1 MRGINLAGRE
11 ALLGKGIIMIRRRW
25 FVWAGLL
32 LLTVVTQT
40 CKEETVA
47 PPQPPPPPQPPVLA
61 TPASGATGVATN
73 LMLTWNT
80 STGATSYHLQLAT
93 DSTFATTLVNDSA
106 LTATSYAVIGLAPST
121 KYYWRVSATNAA
133 GPSAYSASW
142 SFTTITPTSPPA
154 VPALSTPANGATGVA
169 PNPTLTWNASTGAAS
184 YHLQLST
191 DPMFVTT
198 LVNESAL
205 TATSYALSGLA
216 PSTKYYWRV
225 SAANVFGSSAY
236 SGAWSFTTFTS
247 PPAIPVLST
256 PANGASGV
264 ATTPTLVWN
273 PSTWAAS
280 YHLQISTDSMFVA
293 TLVNESALT
302 ATSYVVSGLAPGTK
316 YYWRLSATN
325 VLGSSAYSASWSF
338 TTVVPPPAPV
348 LVGPANGATGV
359 ATIPTLTWNASTVP
373 ASYYVQ
379 VSTDPGFATPVVDQ
393 ADIVTASFAACLTW
407 NTVYYWRVLAANSAG
422 TSAWS
427 TVWTFGTVLTPTPPP
442 GFSNFFQTLALGDTL
457 LWDFVER
464 HTSYYAY
471 ISYDIIGRKRWKV
484 VAIGGSCNRIT
495 QIEEVFTGTRY
506 GWTNTDPPQPDSLK
520 IIETHYGN
528 IIEDMNNKINL
539 YQMLGAYDPANGY
552 YPFKRF
558 YPSSVGDTVL
568 VSGGFG
574 SGWTATFVKNVGIV
588 SYETFEHGASTAT
601 TRQYHLVH

>member
-1 MRGINLAGRE
+1 
-11 ALLGKGIIMIRRRW
+11 
-25 FVWAGLL
+25 
-32 LLTVVTQT
+32 
-40 CKEETVA
+40 
-47 PPQPPPPPQPPVLA
+47 
-61 TPASGATGVATN
+61 
-73 LMLTWNT
+73 
-80 STGATSYHLQLAT
+80 
-93 DSTFATTLVNDSA
+93 
-106 LTATSYAVIGLAPST
+106 
-121 KYYWRVSATNAA
+121 
-133 GPSAYSASW
+133 
-142 SFTTITPTSPPA
+142 
-154 VPALSTPANGATGVA
+154 
-169 PNPTLTWNASTGAAS
+169 
-184 YHLQLST
+184 
-191 DPMFVTT
+191 MFVTT

-379 VSTDPGFATPVVDQ
+379 VSTDPGFATLVVDQ
-393 ADIVTASFAACLTW
+393 ADIVTNSFAARVMW
-407 NTVYYWRVLAANSAG
+407 DAVYYWRVLAANSAG

-427 TVWTFGTVLTPTPPP
+427 PVWTFRTVLTPTPPP
-442 GFSNFFQTLALGDTL
+442 GFSTFFQLLALGDTL
-457 LWDFVER
+457 LWDHEYDYR
-464 HTSYYAY
+464 SGYIYQSYTYV
-471 ISYDIIGRKRWKV
+471 GRKRWKV
-484 VAIGGSCNRIT
+484 VAISDSSNLRT
-495 QIEEVFTGTRY
+495 TRIEEVFTGTKY
-506 GWTNTDPPQPDSLK
+506 TGLNDAGGWLDSVK
-520 IIETHYGN
+520 IIQTGYGN
-528 IIEDMNNKINL
+528 IIEDTNNKITVKL
-539 YQMLGAYDPANGY
+539 FSPYT
-552 YPFKRF
+552 PFDRY
-558 YPSSVGDTVL
+558 YPSSVGDTVKT
-568 VSGGFG
+568 SGGSGFG
-574 SGWTATFVKNVGIV
+574 TPWIAIFVKDVGLV
-588 SYETFEHGASTAT
+588 TWETMSWGNTYT
-601 TRQYHLVH
+601 GVQYHLVH